1 MLLTTHPIG
10 LDVPETTMEEKQV
23 HSLFSST
30 PLSLF
35 VSILLGLTLSASHW
49 NIIGHA
55 ELMLWN
61 SIMLFAICFRT
72 VCWYLWRNH
81 NQAIEITH
89 WLFIFRGSIWLSGA
103 AWGCSAFF
111 MLAHYNTTY
120 QVLLS
125 FTIAGVAS
133 GSLTT
138 LAIDKLSALGF
149 TVLTITPLT
158 ISLFMEHGSIAFPLG
173 IMSTLYII
181 FVLSAAT
188 RARHNLIDQHNKN
201 TRLIAWGKER
211 SRLQKLSKSISDA
224 QAKFIKESDTTT
236 IFPQLLADILDLTES
251 KFGFIGEVFFIK
263 DNQPELRMHSLSSI
277 GEDEQFNLFYQKYAR
292 EKTVLT
298 DMNNL
303 LGAAILKGKSV
314 ISNNTLKDMRGS
326 AMPGDYPLLFT
337 FVAIPIFNGTTQV
350 AVLSIANKAAGYDD
364 DVVDF
369 LKPVINTVAQFI
381 EVIRHNRQQKLYEE
395 KIVNNTK
402 HTKAILDDVFDAI
415 ITINKFGKIQ
425 SFNHA
430 AETIFGYQEKDI
442 INTNI
447 NRLIPEPS
455 SSKQGNKAPTNQALT
470 HTYIVGAGQELAGLR
485 RNGKA
490 FPIELSISELLIDNE
505 PIYIGV
511 VRDISE
517 RKRSEELKNQFIATV
532 THELCTPLTSIS
544 GALGILNSG
553 SLGRHTELQQ
563 KLINIAIN
571 NSLRLQK
578 LINDLLDMDKLLS
591 NRIDLQIVPMCIQ
604 EAVTKAIES
613 NQTQADK
620 YHIKLKLISNQ
631 PATQVFGDSYRIQ
644 QVCNNLLSNAVKFSP
659 PHSTVEIETS
669 ISGRFAKVTITDH
682 GSGIPEDFKTR
693 IFQRFSQADSSDTRI
708 NGGSGLGLA
717 ISKELI
723 QRMSGNIGFISNKE
737 DGSSFYFEL
746 PLAVNQS

>member
-1 MLLTTHPIG
+1 MLLTTQSIG
-10 LDVPETTMEEKQV
+10 TDVPETTMEEEQV

-30 PLSLF
+30 PVSL
-35 VSILLGLTLSASHW
+35 VISILLELILSASQW
-49 NIIGHA
+49 NVIGHA

-61 SIMLFAICFRT
+61 SIMFFAIGLRT
-72 VCWYLWRNH
+72 ACWYLWRNH
-81 NQAIEITH
+81 NQIIEITH

-111 MLAHYNTTY
+111 MLAHYNPTY
-120 QVLLS
+120 QALLS
-125 FTIAGVAS
+125 FTLAGVAS

-149 TVLTITPLT
+149 TVLTVSPLT
-158 ISLFMEHGSIAFPLG
+158 LSLFMEHGPIAVPLG
-173 IMSTLYII
+173 IMSILYII

-188 RARHNLIDQHNKN
+188 RARNNLVERHDKN

-211 SRLQKLSKSISDA
+211 IKLQKLSKSISDA
-224 QAKFIKESDTTT
+224 QAQFIKESNIT
-236 IFPQLLADILDLTES
+236 IIFQQLLSDILELTDS
-251 KFGFIGEVFFIK
+251 KFGFIGEVFFNK
-263 DNQPELRMHSLSSI
+263 DNQPELKIHTLSSI
-277 GEDEQFNLFYQKYAR
+277 GENEQLNAFYQKHAR
-292 EKTVLT
+292 EKTVVT

-314 ISNNTLKDMRGS
+314 SSNNTLKDMRGS
-326 AMPGDYPLLFT
+326 AMPEGYPALIT

-350 AVLSIANKAAGYDD
+350 AVLSVANKTDGYDEGL
-364 DVVDF
+364 VDF
-369 LKPVINTVAQFI
+369 LKPVTNTIAQFI
-381 EVIRHNRQQKLYEE
+381 EVIRHNRQQKMYEE
-395 KIVNNTK
+395 KIDNNTK

-455 SSKQGNKAPTNQALT
+455 SSKKGNKEANNQGLT
-470 HTYIVGAGQELAGLR
+470 HTYIIGAGQELAGLR

-490 FPIELSISELLIDNE
+490 FPIELAISELLIDNE
-505 PIYIGV
+505 PIYIGI

-517 RKRSEELKNQFIATV
+517 RKRSEELKNQFISTV
-532 THELCTPLTSIS
+532 THELCTPLTSIA

-553 SLGRHTELQQ
+553 SLGRHTEQQQ
-563 KLINIAIN
+563 KLINIAMN

-591 NRIDLQIVPMCIQ
+591 NRIDLQIIQLCIQ
-604 EAVTKAIES
+604 DAVTKAIES
-613 NQTQADK
+613 NQAYADK
-620 YHIKLKLISNQ
+620 YHVKLKLRSNQ
-631 PATQVFGDSYRIQ
+631 TLTQVFGDMHRVQ
-644 QVCNNLLSNAVKFSP
+644 QVCNNLLSNAIKFSP
-659 PHSTVEIETS
+659 PHSTVEIEVS

-723 QRMSGNIGFISNKE
+723 QRMSGNIGFTSNKE

-746 PLAVNQS
+746 PLAVNS